1 VEKVTRGALVR
12 RDVTRWLSAMVS
24 LIEHS
29 DRSVRRYQRRF
40 EDGGLAALGQS
51 ALNCRWRRPTLQ
63 WRTAHEMWAAGL
75 QSTMIATSYTTKSST
90 APRAFVCTEWRR
102 TWNWTHA
109 T

>member
-1 VEKVTRGALVR
+1 MEKVTRGALVR

-63 WRTAHEMWAAGL
+63 WRTAHEMWAARPPIEDDRDEL
-75 QSTMIATSYTTKSST
+75 HDEVEHRT
-90 APRAFVCTEWRR
+90 ARLRVHEVADLER
-102 TWNWTHA
+102 THA

>member
-1 VEKVTRGALVR
+1 MEKVTRGAFVR

-24 LIEHS
+24 VIEHS

-63 WRTAHEMWAAGL
+63 WRTAHGGPRGL

-102 TWNWTHA
+102 TWNSTHA